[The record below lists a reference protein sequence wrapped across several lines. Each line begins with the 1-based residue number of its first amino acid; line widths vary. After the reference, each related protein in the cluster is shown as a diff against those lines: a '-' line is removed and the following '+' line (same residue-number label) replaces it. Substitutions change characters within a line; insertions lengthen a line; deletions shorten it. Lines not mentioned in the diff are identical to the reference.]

1 MWGLWSG
8 VGTVQRESLGGRPD
22 VLVLIPRTE
31 VFAGLKWL
39 HSCLCEPVIGG
50 ERADNIHQPEDGEGQ
65 TGEGASLIKIGDV
78 FVLTSFRLSDVI
90 SDYFACFFS

>member
-1 MWGLWSG
+1 VG
-8 VGTVQRESLGGRPD
+8 VMEWRRHCPAGITWRVARTCY
-22 VLVLIPRTE
+22 VLIPRTE

-78 FVLTSFRLSDVI
+78 FVLISFRLSDVI